1 MAKAKVVPTRPPV
14 SALVKR
20 AAELARSSGARPRSV
35 LFLKK
40 GEKHNAKVVL
50 GESPLPNPFAAEAFL
65 PSDDLSPKA
74 KVLRRSHA
82 AACNAA

>member
-1 MAKAKVVPTRPPV
+1 
-14 SALVKR
+14 
-20 AAELARSSGARPRSV
+20 
-35 LFLKK
+35 
-40 GEKHNAKVVL
+40 VVL

-82 AACNAA
+82 PACNAA

>member
-1 MAKAKVVPTRPPV
+1 
-14 SALVKR
+14 
-20 AAELARSSGARPRSV
+20 
-35 LFLKK
+35 
-40 GEKHNAKVVL
+40 VVL